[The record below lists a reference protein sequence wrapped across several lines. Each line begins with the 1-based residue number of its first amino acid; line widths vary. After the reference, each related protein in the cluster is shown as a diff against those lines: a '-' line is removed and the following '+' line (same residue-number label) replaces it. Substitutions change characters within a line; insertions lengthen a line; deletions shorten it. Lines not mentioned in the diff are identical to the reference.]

1 MVATARRAKKRI
13 EDVVQY
19 ALGHKTR
26 VRILIVLNEGI
37 YTAAELARE
46 IDQPLTNI
54 TNHLSKMLD
63 DGSIEIAKEVRK
75 GNLVQ
80 YWYKAVE
87 VPIYTTEQA
96 EAMTPLQRQMTVGAI
111 TQAGTA
117 EKLAALEAGKLAD
130 PKSIVYWGWYLV
142 DAQGK
147 KDMEDDCHRCLDLL
161 RERQA
166 ESVNR
171 LAENGEEGVSM
182 LVDLSLFERPRKV
195 RAHTQ
200 TATR

>member
-1 MVATARRAKKRI
+1 VVAAAKRAKKRI
-13 EDVVQY
+13 EDVVRY

-26 VRILIVLNEGI
+26 VQILIVLNEGI

-46 IDQPLTNI
+46 VDQPLTNI

-75 GNLVQ
+75 GNIVQ

-87 VPIYTTEQA
+87 IPIYTTEEA

-111 TQAGTA
+111 VQSGTA
-117 EKLAALEAGKLAD
+117 EKLAGLEAGKLAN

-142 DAQGK
+142 DAKGK
-147 KDMEDDCHRCLDLL
+147 QDMEDDCHRCLDRLH
-161 RERQA
+161 EIQA

-171 LAENGEEGVSM
+171 LAESGEEGVSM
-182 LVDLSLFERPRKV
+182 LMDLSLFERARRV
-195 RAHTQ
+195 SAHM
-200 TATR
+200 ATDTR